1 MMPIISLSKLRLR
14 KKRERER
21 ERMNIINWFERNIY
35 IYRQVAPIS
44 SGANHHRSIV
54 CTIT

>member
-1 MMPIISLSKLRLR
+1 MPIISLSKLRLR